1 MTVEGR
7 MTLTVFLLTVGLCIL
22 GLFLYLFMGM
32 FSDTEA
38 FKAID
43 HRIAEYVKGKKPGEN
58 ERIDFTINFLRSM
71 LWQEK
76 ARGKHFIT
84 IDEET
89 VETLIDTLKGEKE
102 VDG

>member
-1 MTVEGR
+1 MIETVCS
-7 MTLTVFLLTVGLCIL
+7 FAIALCVL
-22 GLFLYLFMGM
+22 GLFSYLFMDM

-38 FKAID
+38 FRAID
-43 HRIAEYVKGKKPGEN
+43 HRIAKYVKGKKPREN
-58 ERIDFTINFLRSM
+58 ERIDLAIDFLRSM

-76 ARGKHFIT
+76 AHGNHFIR

-89 VETLIDTLKGEKE
+89 VEILIDTLKEAKG